1 MKVESCS
8 NECTGPL
15 ARQSRPIRQDS
26 PAPSQMARPTRVEL
40 AVVGVGSVFVLVGL
54 LLLLLGSAGDSL
66 PASVNGFAKS
76 GVGGMAGRGGFA
88 DALWLAPAPA
98 LAL

>member
-1 MKVESCS
+1 
-8 NECTGPL
+8 
-15 ARQSRPIRQDS
+15 
-26 PAPSQMARPTRVEL
+26 MARPTRVEL